1 MESPEALYNGL
12 LIRPVGG
19 GLVELTGWLVIIDY
33 RLFIVADAHDKA
45 KRIEFFDSAVVF
57 SVEEKISPLGGGG
70 SFIFHRAKVVGWLVE
85 AKPPKIKPV
94 TLNVEER
101 TGEVVSIDLESK
113 SSNKARY
120 DEFLRHRDVISSVDW
135 LDFYKKN

>member
-1 MESPEALYNGL
+1 MIF
-12 LIRPVGG
+12 LIRPAGG
-19 GLVELTGWLVIIDY
+19 ALVELTGWLVIIDY
-33 RLFIVADAHDKA
+33 RLFIVADARDKS
-45 KRIEFFDSAVVF
+45 KKVEFFDSAVIF
-57 SVEEKISPLGGGG
+57 SVEEKISPMGGGD
-70 SFIFHRAKVVGWLVE
+70 SFIFHRAKVVGWFVE

-101 TGEVVSIDLESK
+101 TSEIVSIDLESK

-120 DEFLRHRDVISSVDW
+120 DEFLRRGDVISSVDW

>member
-1 MESPEALYNGL
+1 MESLEAVYDSL
-12 LIRPVGG
+12 LIRSVGG

-33 RLFIVADAHDKA
+33 RLFIVADVHGKSN
-45 KRIEFFDSAVVF
+45 KVEFFDSAVIF
-57 SVEEKISPLGGGG
+57 SVEEKILPLGGGD
-70 SFIFHRAKVVGWLVE
+70 SFIFHRAKVIGWLVE

-101 TGEVVSIDLESK
+101 TGEIVSIDLESK
-113 SSNKARY
+113 SINKTRH
-120 DEFLRHRDVISSVDW
+120 DEFLRRGDVISSVDW

>member
-1 MESPEALYNGL
+1 MSS
-12 LIRPVGG
+12 LI
-19 GLVELTGWLVIIDY
+19 LQ
-33 RLFIVADAHDKA
+33 LF
-45 KRIEFFDSAVVF
+45 F

-94 TLNVEER
+94 ALNVVER
-101 TGEVVSIDLESK
+101 TGEIVSIDLASI
-113 SSNKARY
+113 SSNKAKY
-120 DEFLRHRDVISSVDW
+120 DEFFRRGNVISSVDW